1 MESVLEL
8 RKGNILKV
16 KALARM
22 NTSSIRPIMFHL
34 IQEHHKSNGHLAG
47 YRQRG

>member
-16 KALARM
+16 KAFARM
-22 NTSSIRPIMFHL
+22 NTSPIRPIMFHL
-34 IQEHHKSNGHLAG
+34 IQEHNKSNEHLAG
-47 YRQRG
+47 YRRRA